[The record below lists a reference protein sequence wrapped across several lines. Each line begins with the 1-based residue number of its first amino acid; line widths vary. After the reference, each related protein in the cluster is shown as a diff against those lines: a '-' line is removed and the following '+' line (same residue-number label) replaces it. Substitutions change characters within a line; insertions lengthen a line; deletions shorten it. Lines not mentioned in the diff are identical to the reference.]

1 MRCLESLSQQVD
13 RCVYVDSGSRDKSV
27 EEARSRGVSVV
38 PLDMSTPF
46 TAARARNAGFNYLT
60 GIGGQF
66 EYVHFVD
73 GDCEIL
79 PGWVARAQSFLDQHP
94 EVGIVF
100 GLQRER
106 FPERSIYNQLLDVEW
121 HTPFGEVDNSGGLF
135 VCRHDLFQ
143 RLGGFREDLIAG
155 EEPELCLRVRQSG
168 FKVWH
173 LDEPMALHDGAMTH
187 FSQWWRRTKRS
198 GYAYAEGF
206 SLHGQ
211 PPINHFRKQLHSAF
225 FWALILPLLIG
236 AAADLVS
243 PWWLLGFLAYP
254 IQVMRIALRGRH
266 DARTNW
272 LYATFVVLGKV
283 PELRGVARFYWYRF
297 WNRQKH
303 LIEYK

>member
-1 MRCLESLSQQVD
+1 M
-13 RCVYVDSGSRDKSV
+13 YVDSGSRDQSV
-27 EEARSRGVSVV
+27 DEARSRGISVV
-38 PLDMSTPF
+38 QLDMSTPF
-46 TAARARNAGFNYLT
+46 TAARARNAGYRFLSDT
-60 GIGGQF
+60 GGQF

-79 PGWVARAQSFLDQHP
+79 RGWVARAQRFLDEHP
-94 EVGIVF
+94 QVGIVF

-106 FPERSIYNQLLDVEW
+106 YPERSIYNRLLDVEW
-121 HTPFGEVDNSGGLF
+121 RTPFGEVDNSGGLF
-135 VCRHDLFQ
+135 MCRHDLFE

-155 EEPELCLRVRQSG
+155 EEPELCLRARQAG

-173 LDEPMALHDGAMTH
+173 LEDPMALHDGAMTH

-211 PPINHFRKQLHSAF
+211 PPANHFRGQLHSAF
-225 FWALILPLLIG
+225 FWALVLPLLI
-236 AAADLVS
+236 AATADLVS
-243 PWWLLGFLAYP
+243 PWCLVGLIAYP
-254 IQVMRIALRGRH
+254 IQVARIALRGRH

-272 LYATFVVLGKV
+272 LYATFVILGKV
-283 PELRGVARFYWYRF
+283 PELRGVARFYWYRY
-297 WNRQKH
+297 WDRQKH